1 MGLIM
6 MKNDSYLK
14 LTSIIY
20 RSFQHIQRVI
30 SKDVS
35 RYGLN
40 DAEFGAME
48 VLYHKGKLPIIQ
60 VGHLMLMGNSSMNYV
75 ITKLKDKGYILESI
89 DQKDRRNKLIELS
102 KKGYQYFEQIFEDH
116 KKTLEEIYRV
126 LESSEIDEL
135 MKTLKKLGYHAKSI
149 ERI

>member
-1 MGLIM
+1 
-6 MKNDSYLK
+6 MKNESYLK

-35 RYGLN
+35 AYGLN

-48 VLYHKGKLPIIQ
+48 VLYHKGRLPIIQ

-75 ITKLKDKGYILESI
+75 ITKLKDKDYILESI
-89 DQKDRRNKLIELS
+89 DPKDRRNKLIELS

-126 LESSEIDEL
+126 LEPSEIEDL